1 MFSVFIKKL
10 KQDLIKFTALFL
22 CFSLLVSG
30 FCIFADDV
38 PVEAKKSKKTETVEE
53 PAQPELGTVFTVSRI
68 DYEISEQATADAP
81 GKVIV
86 SGNSLKKK
94 TKEVSVPA
102 IVSYGGFEY
111 VPSAVGDR
119 AFVGSYFTSIVF
131 DSDITDIGAYA
142 FAMSSLE
149 SFAVPEGVTRI
160 GEGAFALSASLKSVS
175 IGRYTSNI
183 AQNAFSYCDSLTDIV
198 IDANNKAYTA
208 EDGII
213 YNKKK
218 TLLISGAGAGGKVVI
233 PETVKKLSAYSFE
246 GNHKITIVDL
256 GSVIT
261 KIPEDA
267 FYDCISLKKVIIGK
281 QITKIS
287 GNPFKYCISLK
298 SFNVDDGNTKFD
310 GAGPMLYSKSR
321 KTLYAYPSAQG
332 SLVIPSSVKNIGEYA
347 FCGCALEELLI
358 PDNVKSIAKG
368 AFYDCAALEEV
379 SFEKRTQVL
388 NISIASPEE
397 MIFGNAMPYLV
408 IVLPYSKNAGSEGSI
423 EEAVKL
429 NSPSTVII
437 VNK

>member
-1 MFSVFIKKL
+1 MFLKKL
-10 KQDLIKFTALFL
+10 KQDITKFAAFIL
-22 CFSLLVSG
+22 CFSLLFSG
-30 FCIFADDV
+30 FVAGSGTIDA
-38 PVEAKKSKKTETVEE
+38 EAKKSKKAETAEE
-53 PAQPELGTVFTVSRI
+53 PAQPVTGTVFTVARI

-81 GKVIV
+81 GKVIIK
-86 SGNSLKKK
+86 GNSLKKK
-94 TKEVSVPA
+94 TKEVTVPA
-102 IVSYGGFEY
+102 VVSCGGFEY

-119 AFVGSYFTSIVF
+119 AFVGSHFTSITF
-131 DSDITDIGAYA
+131 SSYITAFGAYA

-149 SFAVPEGVTRI
+149 SFEVPAGVKSI
-160 GEGAFALSASLKSVS
+160 GEGAFVLSDMLKSVTV
-175 IGRYTSNI
+175 GRYATAI

-198 IDANNKAYTA
+198 IDAKNKAYTA

-233 PETVKKLSAYSFE
+233 PETVKKISAYAFE
-246 GNHKITIVDL
+246 GNHKITIADL

-261 KIPEDA
+261 KIPENA

-287 GNPFKYCISLK
+287 GNPFKYCISLR
-298 SFNVDDGNTKFD
+298 SFNVDDGNTKYY

-332 SLVIPSSVKNIGEYA
+332 SLVLPSSVKNIGEYA
-347 FCGCALEELLI
+347 FCGCGLNDLLI
-358 PDNVKSIAKG
+358 PANVKNIAKG
-368 AFYDCAALEEV
+368 AFFDCSALEEV
-379 SFEKRTQVL
+379 TFEKRTQVL
-388 NISIASPEE
+388 NTAIASPEE
-397 MIFGNAMPYLV
+397 MIFGNATPYLV
-408 IVLPYSKNAGSEGSI
+408 VVLPYSKNAGSEGSI
-423 EEAVKL
+423 EEALKL

>member
-1 MFSVFIKKL
+1 MFSVVLKKL
-10 KQDLIKFTALFL
+10 KQDITKFAALILS
-22 CFSLLVSG
+22 FSLLLSG
-30 FCIFADDV
+30 FCIGADEV
-38 PVEAKKSKKTETVEE
+38 PVEAKKSKKTETAEA
-53 PAQPELGTVFTVSRI
+53 PAQPEVGTVFTVSRI
-68 DYEISEQATADAP
+68 DYEISEQATAEAP
-81 GKVIV
+81 GKVTIK
-86 SGNSLKKK
+86 GNSLKKK
-94 TKEVSVPA
+94 TKEVIVPA
-102 IVSYGGFEY
+102 VVSCGGFEY
-111 VPSAVGDR
+111 IPSAVGDR
-119 AFVGSYFTSIVF
+119 AFVGSHFTSIVF
-131 DSDITDIGAYA
+131 NSDITDIGAYA
-142 FAMSSLE
+142 FAMSLLE
-149 SFAVPEGVTRI
+149 SFEVPAGVTSI
-160 GEGAFALSASLKSVS
+160 GEGAFALSGAMKSVS
-175 IGRYTSNI
+175 IGRYTTTI

-198 IDANNKAYTA
+198 IDAKNKAYCA

-233 PETVKKLSAYSFE
+233 PETVKKLSAYAFE

-267 FYDCISLKKVIIGK
+267 FYDCTSLKKVIIGS

-287 GNPFKYCISLK
+287 GNPFKYCISLR
-298 SFNVDDGNTKFD
+298 SFNVDDGNKKYD

-347 FCGCALEELLI
+347 FCGCGLTELLI
-358 PDNVKSIAKG
+358 PTNVKSIAKG

-379 SFEKRTQVL
+379 GFEKRTQVL
-388 NISIASPEE
+388 NIYVSSLEE

-408 IVLPYSKNAGSEGSI
+408 IVLPYAKNAGTEGSI